1 MKINPLLSL
10 FIVQNQSFKDY
21 FRIMRISLFLLF
33 ACAFQLLAVNT
44 EAQNSIISFPSNSIS
59 VGQLIEEIEKQT
71 DYLVVYSNREIDT
84 NRQVTIQN
92 KSAKVSS
99 YLKETLA
106 EVGIGYKFEN
116 DYIILSKN
124 NSLLDRMQQQEKVTG
139 IVTDVKGEPVIG
151 ANVSVVGKS
160 IGTITDIDGKFAIQA
175 SQGNT
180 LQISFIGYKAQ
191 TTKVTG
197 KHIAIVLQEDMEML
211 DEVVVIGYGTVKK
224 SDLTGSVSSIS
235 QKNIK
240 DQPMTRLDQALSG
253 RIPGVVVIT
262 NSGAP
267 EQSTQIRIRGANS
280 IYGGNSPLYIV
291 DGVPNTDLFN
301 NLAPNDIQSIEVLKD
316 ASATAI
322 YGSRGANGV
331 ILVTTKRGAEGK
343 TNIHLETEQ
352 SISTIAKKLDLLSAS
367 EYAEFYN
374 EYRREKGA
382 TQDFFSQDEI
392 NQWKKNGGTDWQDLM
407 FRTAHTQNYKLSIS
421 GGIPKLQYL
430 VSMNMMD
437 IEGILKESKSQ
448 KFSLRSNITADV
460 TNWLKMNLDM
470 NAVRRKTNK
479 NGPRGGVG
487 TIIADAITYSPTL
500 KLKDEEGNWLRDNI
514 NSTKDNPYGRL
525 TQDLDESYTNYLAAN
540 LQFMVQLPVKG
551 LSMNFQGAAH
561 YKDYKNRWMKSNAN
575 DLRAQNNSANNNQN
589 DSFDWYNVNQINY
602 VREWKDHKLNLMG
615 AMELSQST
623 TTGLSNEVAN
633 LRTESVEFWN
643 LSLGNMNLF
652 SNSFSRSSLVSFM
665 GRAMYQFKDRYLLT
679 ATIRRD
685 GSSKFQGKNKWGNFP
700 SVAVA
705 WRMSEESFIKNLNIF
720 DVLKLRMSWGNTGN
734 QAIGAYSTLG
744 LLAESKYGWGGTS
757 DYPGYGVSG
766 PATPNL
772 TWEKTTQ
779 YDLGLDMAFANNR
792 ILANIDLYQKNTTGL
807 LLKKPIPYYDGGGTT
822 WVNLGE
828 VKNRG
833 IEFSLTGIPIQN
845 KNLIWEST
853 FNVSYSKNE
862 VVSLGDETR
871 LHPGTKLDQASLN
884 TAVLQVGKPLGSI
897 YGYIW
902 EGLWRTDEAEEAAK
916 WGQKPG
922 DNKFKEKNVN
932 YKLES
937 DDADIIGQAFP
948 DVILGWNNTI
958 KWKNLDFNL
967 FFQGS
972 LGADRLNL
980 SRYLTN
986 ECVSDSRFITSKE
999 GYYNRWTPEN
1009 QNTKIPNPFSSTINS
1024 RFETAQYL
1032 EKADYLRLKNISIA
1046 YTIPRAKT
1054 KFADI
1059 RISLS
1064 AQNLFTIT
1072 SYTGYDPE
1080 GTMDIT
1086 SNGGNSDINAGVD
1099 GGSYP
1104 LPRTFTL
1111 GLGFSF

>member
-106 EVGIGYKFEN
+106 EVGVDYKFEN

-180 LQISFIGYKAQ
+180 LQISFIGYKTQ

-382 TQDFFSQDEI
+382 TQDFFSRDEI
-392 NQWKKNGGTDWQDLM
+392 NQWKKNGGTKW
-407 FRTAHTQNYKLSIS
+407 HT
-421 GGIPKLQYL
+421 
-430 VSMNMMD
+430 
-437 IEGILKESKSQ
+437 
-448 KFSLRSNITADV
+448 
-460 TNWLKMNLDM
+460 
-470 NAVRRKTNK
+470 
-479 NGPRGGVG
+479 
-487 TIIADAITYSPTL
+487 
-500 KLKDEEGNWLRDNI
+500 
-514 NSTKDNPYGRL
+514 
-525 TQDLDESYTNYLAAN
+525 
-540 LQFMVQLPVKG
+540 
-551 LSMNFQGAAH
+551 
-561 YKDYKNRWMKSNAN
+561 
-575 DLRAQNNSANNNQN
+575 
-589 DSFDWYNVNQINY
+589 
-602 VREWKDHKLNLMG
+602 
-615 AMELSQST
+615 
-623 TTGLSNEVAN
+623 
-633 LRTESVEFWN
+633 
-643 LSLGNMNLF
+643 LF
-652 SNSFSRSSLVSFM
+652 SDTTFVIRENS
-665 GRAMYQFKDRYLLT
+665 
-679 ATIRRD
+679 
-685 GSSKFQGKNKWGNFP
+685 
-700 SVAVA
+700 
-705 WRMSEESFIKNLNIF
+705 
-720 DVLKLRMSWGNTGN
+720 
-734 QAIGAYSTLG
+734 
-744 LLAESKYGWGGTS
+744 
-757 DYPGYGVSG
+757 
-766 PATPNL
+766 
-772 TWEKTTQ
+772 
-779 YDLGLDMAFANNR
+779 
-792 ILANIDLYQKNTTGL
+792 
-807 LLKKPIPYYDGGGTT
+807 
-822 WVNLGE
+822 
-828 VKNRG
+828 
-833 IEFSLTGIPIQN
+833 
-845 KNLIWEST
+845 
-853 FNVSYSKNE
+853 
-862 VVSLGDETR
+862 
-871 LHPGTKLDQASLN
+871 
-884 TAVLQVGKPLGSI
+884 
-897 YGYIW
+897 
-902 EGLWRTDEAEEAAK
+902 
-916 WGQKPG
+916 
-922 DNKFKEKNVN
+922 
-932 YKLES
+932 
-937 DDADIIGQAFP
+937 
-948 DVILGWNNTI
+948 
-958 KWKNLDFNL
+958 
-967 FFQGS
+967 
-972 LGADRLNL
+972 
-980 SRYLTN
+980 
-986 ECVSDSRFITSKE
+986 
-999 GYYNRWTPEN
+999 
-1009 QNTKIPNPFSSTINS
+1009 
-1024 RFETAQYL
+1024 
-1032 EKADYLRLKNISIA
+1032 
-1046 YTIPRAKT
+1046 
-1054 KFADI
+1054 
-1059 RISLS
+1059 
-1064 AQNLFTIT
+1064 
-1072 SYTGYDPE
+1072 
-1080 GTMDIT
+1080 
-1086 SNGGNSDINAGVD
+1086 
-1099 GGSYP
+1099 
-1104 LPRTFTL
+1104 
-1111 GLGFSF
+1111 